1 MDQNIFKVIGTGFF
15 TAVSWIIG
23 GIGYAFAGLLL
34 MMVLDF
40 VTGLLVGAYNQKLS
54 SDVGRKGLI
63 KKVYIIILNSSVYLA
78 EAVAQNM
85 TGQGMEFLTYTGDGI
100 AITFL
105 IIEFVSIAENGGK
118 LGLPIPTK
126 ILNSIAI
133 FKGKSD
139 DTN

>member
-1 MDQNIFKVIGTGFF
+1 MDIKEFKVIGTIFW
-15 TAVSWIIG
+15 TAISWIIG

-34 MMVLDF
+34 MMILDF
-40 VTGLLVGAYNQKLS
+40 ATGMLVGAHNQALS

-63 KKVYIIILNSSVYLA
+63 KKVYIIILVSSVYLM
-78 EAVAQNM
+78 EAVAQHM
-85 TGQGMEFLTYTGDGI
+85 TGQGFEFLNYTGDGI
-100 AITFL
+100 AVTFI

-133 FKGKSD
+133 FKGKDS